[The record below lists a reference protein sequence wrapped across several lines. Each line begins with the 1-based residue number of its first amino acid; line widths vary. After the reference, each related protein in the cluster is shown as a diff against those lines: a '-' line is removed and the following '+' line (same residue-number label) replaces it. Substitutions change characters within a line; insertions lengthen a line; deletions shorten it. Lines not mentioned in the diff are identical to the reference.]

1 MDAYHAANQ
10 RRGSP
15 LDIARGQQP
24 LPAYAR
30 YYSGQAA
37 HGHHLLIGEFV
48 FGDEEPGVRVVS
60 PEKAPKILDGGCSVV
75 NLKYDVEKKK
85 VLAIFCNGVG

>member
-1 MDAYHAANQ
+1 M
-10 RRGSP
+10 
-15 LDIARGQQP
+15 
-24 LPAYAR
+24 
-30 YYSGQAA
+30 
-37 HGHHLLIGEFV
+37 LIGEFV